1 MSAFALLLGPK
12 QCGAEV
18 LVHLA
23 RQRLSGTLSY
33 GPPTKPRH
41 LLVREGRPEGLVEGE
56 GPPQISKAVVVQQV
70 RALATGTSGRCSFAP
85 ETSALQ
91 GPSLGIDT
99 LGETMVAVLQVLQ
112 SNQVDTLLE
121 ARAATKVEAT
131 PLFAKLARALV
142 SLGGAAIDIPNGPVT
157 LKSCVPADDGP
168 ARRAWLAELLLGG
181 LRGEGWALQFEGT
194 PAASAVSA
202 VSAASAAGSAPAAPA
217 ANQPLAQEVEAAFA
231 KAAEQDYY
239 AFLNVAHDASAE
251 VIRKAYFELAKRWHA
266 DRLVNAGL
274 DAATKTKA
282 EELFR
287 RADEANRILSN
298 AEERKTYDWILERQA
313 AGLPTDPRVVMEAEG
328 LFRRAE
334 TLIRRGQAAAAE
346 PLLRQA
352 VQMNKGE
359 AEFWAYLGFA
369 VYCEQ
374 GNAGLVEAREHL
386 DKAKKMR
393 EKLDVVHEFLG
404 RIAHS
409 EGERNKATFHLEQ
422 ALEMNPRNTFA
433 ERELRLLN
441 MRQEQEKKPAKDKGL
456 LDRLLKR

>member
-1 MSAFALLLGPK
+1 MTSLAAPASFAALLGPK

-18 LVHLA
+18 LVHVA

-33 GPPTKPRH
+33 GLPSKPRH
-41 LLVREGRPEGLVEGE
+41 LLLREGRPEAVFEGE
-56 GPPQISKAVVVQQV
+56 APPQTVKAAVVQQV
-70 RALATGTSGRCSFAP
+70 RALAASTSGRCAFAP
-85 ETSALQ
+85 GTPALQ
-91 GPSLGIDT
+91 GASLGIDT
-99 LGETMVAVLQVLQ
+99 LGETLIAVLQVLQ
-112 SNQVDTLLE
+112 SSQVDTLLE
-121 ARAATKVEAT
+121 ARGAGKVEAT
-131 PLFAKLARALV
+131 PLFPKLAQALV
-142 SLGGAAIDIPNGPVT
+142 SLGGAAIDIPTAPQS
-157 LKSCVPADDGP
+157 LKACVPADDG
-168 ARRAWLAELLLGG
+168 AGRRAWLAQLLLGG
-181 LRGEGWALQFEGT
+181 LRTEGWALQFEGAPVAPAGA
-194 PAASAVSA
+194 PAAA
-202 VSAASAAGSAPAAPA
+202 APAAPA
-217 ANQPLAQEVEAAFA
+217 GASLAQDVEAAFVKSA
-231 KAAEQDYY
+231 DQDHY
-239 AFLNVAHDASAE
+239 AFLNVARDASAD

-274 DAATKTKA
+274 SPAIKSKA

-328 LFRRAE
+328 LFRRGE

-369 VYCEQ
+369 VYCVQ
-374 GNAGLVEAREHL
+374 GNPGLVEAREHL
-386 DKAKKMR
+386 DRAKKMA

-409 EGERNKATFHLEQ
+409 EGEKGKATFHLEQ
-422 ALEMNPRNTFA
+422 ALEMNPRNAFA

-441 MRQEQEKKPAKDKGL
+441 MRQEQEKNAGKDKGL